1 MSNFKSADNFSIS
14 GFDDEEFK
22 VGKLEYV
29 LQINPSDFDI
39 KIGSDDTNESTGKLA
54 NGDFISV
61 AKGKEPDIWNFTF
74 LVDNTG
80 VLPRLPSG
88 CSETGKSI
96 APSLEFLK
104 KVTKEPRNTTHI
116 DPFVEAVWSDQHIR
130 GNITKS
136 TAKYTYFDNNGD
148 PLRAIIEI
156 EITGI
161 YSENPLYQSPDISRM
176 PTIKEGENLVQYCEE
191 YYKDKNFYLKIAELN
206 NLSSFR
212 ALKKGKRL
220 EFPPI
225 KK

>member
-1 MSNFKSADNFSIS
+1 MSNFTSSDNFSIS

-29 LQINPSDFDI
+29 LQINPSAFNI
-39 KIGSDDTNESTGKLA
+39 KIGDEKESTGKLA
-54 NGDFISV
+54 NGDFISI

-104 KVTKEPRNTTHI
+104 EVTKEPRNTTHI

-136 TAKYTYFDNNGD
+136 TAEYTYFDNNGD

>member
-1 MSNFKSADNFSIS
+1 MSNFTSSDNFSIS

-29 LQINPSDFDI
+29 LQINPKAFNI
-39 KIGSDDTNESTGKLA
+39 KIGDEKESTGKLA

-104 KVTKEPRNTTHI
+104 EVTKEPRNTTHI

-136 TAKYTYFDNNGD
+136 TAEYTYFDNNGD

>member
-1 MSNFKSADNFSIS
+1 MSNFTSSDNFSIS
-14 GFDDEEFK
+14 GFDDNEFS

-29 LQINPSDFDI
+29 LQLNPETFDI
-39 KIGSDDTNESTGKLA
+39 KIGSDIKESSGELA
-54 NGDFISV
+54 NGNFIISSQ
-61 AKGKEPDIWNFTF
+61 GIEPDIWNFSF
-74 LVDNTG
+74 LIDNTG

-96 APSLEFLK
+96 APSLEFLQK
-104 KVTKEPRNTTHI
+104 ATKEERNTTHI
-116 DPFVEAVWSDQHIR
+116 GPFVEAIWSDQHIR
-130 GNITKS
+130 GTVTKS
-136 TAKYTYFDNNGD
+136 RANYTYFDNNGN
-148 PLRAIIEI
+148 PLRAKIEI

-161 YSENPLYQSPDISRM
+161 YFENPLFQSPDISRM

-191 YYKDKNFYLKIAELN
+191 FYKDKNFYLKIAELN

>member
-1 MSNFKSADNFSIS
+1 MSNFTSSDNFSIS

-29 LQINPSDFDI
+29 LQINPSAFNI
-39 KIGSDDTNESTGKLA
+39 KIGDEKESTGKLA

-88 CSETGKSI
+88 CSETGESI
-96 APSLEFLK
+96 ATSLEFLK
-104 KVTKEPRNTTHI
+104 EVTKKPRKTTHI

-136 TAKYTYFDNNGD
+136 TAEYTYFDNNGN

-161 YSENPLYQSPDISRM
+161 YFEGDALFQSPDISRM